1 MDIVVYV
8 FVGLYAVLTG
18 VAGGQQWKEQGFHVR
33 TCLFVLVSI
42 SILVTI
48 CLPNKELVFILLIVE
63 FVLLQLLAMAEGIF
77 TNGKMNYRHQIIR
90 FLFHC
95 LVLVMVYKFLM

>member
-1 MDIVVYV
+1 MNIIVYV
-8 FVGLYAVLTG
+8 LVGAYALLTG
-18 VAGGQQWKEQGFHVR
+18 VAGVQQWKEKGFHVR

-48 CLPNKELVFILLIVE
+48 CLPNKELVFILLIAE
-63 FVLLQLLAMAEGIF
+63 FVLLHLLAMAEGVF
-77 TNGKMNYRHQIIR
+77 TNGKMNYRHHIIR

-95 LVLVMVYKFLM
+95 LVLGMVYKFLK